1 MVPGVPPDY
10 STVVELELG
19 QAMVAGA
26 GLSSWTYRESFD
38 LSLPIFSPLA
48 GLVEVSNSRSLYSRY
63 KRFLSC
69 FYDDIY

>member
-1 MVPGVPPDY
+1 MVPGAPPDY

-26 GLSSWTYRESFD
+26 GLSSWSYRQSFD

-48 GLVEVSNSRSLYSRY
+48 AMLDDSYVRPLYSR
-63 KRFLSC
+63 
-69 FYDDIY
+69 